1 LSSSKGGFGGF
12 EQSRAGP
19 RTIAGILQ
27 QMKAVSIHMSADLIT
42 SSHFRQTPFVQANAR
57 GDAET
62 PNVESNVS
70 FMIGPL
76 QACLPF
82 TDIHA

>member
-27 QMKAVSIHMSADLIT
+27 QMKAVSTNMGADLIT
-42 SSHFRQTPFVQANAR
+42 SSHFRQTPFVRANVG
-57 GDAET
+57 GDVET
-62 PNVESNVS
+62 PHVESNVS

-76 QACLPF
+76 QDCLPI